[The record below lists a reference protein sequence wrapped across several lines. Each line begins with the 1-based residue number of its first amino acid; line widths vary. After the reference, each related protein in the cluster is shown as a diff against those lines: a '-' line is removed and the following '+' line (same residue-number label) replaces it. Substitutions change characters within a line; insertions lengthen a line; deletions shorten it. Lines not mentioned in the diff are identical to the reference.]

1 MEDVLPKL
9 HAVDVVIVVI
19 YFLALLGIGY
29 YVMRSKKKKGEAESF
44 LAADRDMGLI
54 RTTTSAAA
62 TDLGGGFTIAMGGLG
77 FTMGLAG
84 HWIITTSAISAI
96 IAAWLMVPKIKKVV
110 DKIQGITTGDI
121 FEQRFDSK
129 TGFVAAIVI
138 GISWFTFVGGQV
150 IAGSRLI
157 TTTTG
162 LDLNTALIISGA
174 VILAYSIMGG
184 LKAVIYTDVF
194 QMAILFVGVI
204 LLMVPIG
211 WVAVGGWSGM
221 AEAFAANPE
230 TANFMNF
237 AGVDWVTGVGWFL
250 SVFPVWFI
258 SIATLQRVIA
268 AKDPETAQKGIF
280 LTGIPIEFPL
290 FAIGT
295 TLIGMYARILM
306 PELLNID
313 PELAM
318 PAMVIE
324 YLPVGVGGL
333 VLAAYIAAVM
343 STADS
348 CLMGPVAIVTRD
360 IYQKRIKP
368 KASDRELVGLARVMT
383 LVLGILAIWL
393 AYSVE
398 TVLEAML
405 YAYTFGA
412 AGLFFPMLGLLFW
425 KRATATGA
433 FVSIIGG
440 GGIAIIWALLGNPGG
455 IPESYLGW
463 GVSFVLLVVV
473 SLLTKHSPSED
484 IDSFFPD
491 GTASARV

>member
-1 MEDVLPKL
+1 MEEALPKL
-9 HAVDVVIVVI
+9 HVVDVVMMII
-19 YFLALLGIGY
+19 YFIVLLGIGY
-29 YVMRSKKKKGEAESF
+29 RIMMSKKKKSESESF
-44 LAADRDMGLI
+44 LAADRDMGLT
-54 RTTTSAAA
+54 RTAASASA

-96 IAAWLMVPKIKKVV
+96 VVAWLMVPKIKRVV

-129 TGFVAAIVI
+129 TGLVAAIVI
-138 GISWFTFVGGQV
+138 GLSWFAFVGGQV
-150 IAGSRLI
+150 IAGSRLV

-162 LDLNTALIISGA
+162 LDLNTALLVSGA
-174 VILAYSIMGG
+174 VILAYATMGG

-194 QMAILFVGVI
+194 QMAILLVGVI
-204 LLMVPIG
+204 FLMVPIG
-211 WVAVGGWSGM
+211 WVAVGGWDGM
-221 AEAFAANPE
+221 ATHFAADPE
-230 TANFMNF
+230 TADFMGFF
-237 AGVDWVTGVGWFL
+237 AVDWVTGLGWFL

-306 PELLNID
+306 PELLDID
-313 PELAM
+313 PELALPSM
-318 PAMVIE
+318 MME
-324 YLPVGVGGL
+324 YLPIGIGGF
-333 VLAAYIAAVM
+333 VLAAYVAAVM

-348 CLMGPVAIVTRD
+348 CLMGPVAVVTRD

-368 KASDRELVGLARVMT
+368 DATDQELTKLARIMT
-383 LVLGILAIWL
+383 LVLGVLAIWL

-398 TVLEAML
+398 TVLEAIL

-425 KRATATGA
+425 KGTTTTGA
-433 FVSIIGG
+433 FASIIGG
-440 GGIAIIWALLGNPGG
+440 GGIAIIWVLAGNPND

-473 SLLTKHSPSED
+473 SLLTKHSPGED
-484 IDSFFPD
+484 IDSFFPKKQ
-491 GTASARV
+491 